1 MNGLI
6 FDVDNIM
13 VKDSPQV
20 ITGLKSVRA
29 DPVHPVVFKGIKLKG
44 SLNQVDVND
53 LVNNQ
58 VRLFLNKIIFLN
70 KKKNKQISHVRILN
84 ALLLVTSYI
93 CNPTDVRI
101 CSRVTRWIGTLATI
115 STDKTGN
122 AKMFRPNASNPSHY
136 RTSSITLEYF
146 L

>member
-1 MNGLI
+1 MVQEFGAYDDEFQHYRVQEFQECGFPEWTPVMSTLKFLVFIGSEFCRIGGTLNGLI

-44 SLNQVDVND
+44 SLNHVDVND

-58 VRLFLNKIIFLN
+58 VRLFLIK
-70 KKKNKQISHVRILN
+70 
-84 ALLLVTSYI
+84 
-93 CNPTDVRI
+93 
-101 CSRVTRWIGTLATI
+101 
-115 STDKTGN
+115 
-122 AKMFRPNASNPSHY
+122 
-136 RTSSITLEYF
+136 
-146 L
+146 